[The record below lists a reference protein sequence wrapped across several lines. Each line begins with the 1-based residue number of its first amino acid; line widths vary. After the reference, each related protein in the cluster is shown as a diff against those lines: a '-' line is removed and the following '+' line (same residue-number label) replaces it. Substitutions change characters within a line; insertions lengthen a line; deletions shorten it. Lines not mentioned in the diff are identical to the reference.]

1 MGASRLYHSPGF
13 TQKLAP
19 WCSVVRAGIGQSKAC
34 MATWPKFRERYGEPP
49 ELKLGLLALLHSYVV
64 FGLDCLSAVM
74 EERASSVQLH
84 CRHTASSCSKQ
95 DERSVEHCT
104 MYHSINHAPTKPNI
118 QRARSNEEI
127 LRQALDRNLCLSVSG
142 SSSAAAAELIGKAAA
157 SSQGRGSKALKRCK
171 KEAARSFT
179 MRDAIWS
186 PRHSEDRAAG
196 SQVPP
201 VVFQAK
207 TQVQRRMA
215 LVNQLQRLDAQDAL
229 CSAAV
234 AWQA

>member
-1 MGASRLYHSPGF
+1 
-13 TQKLAP
+13 
-19 WCSVVRAGIGQSKAC
+19 
-34 MATWPKFRERYGEPP
+34 
-49 ELKLGLLALLHSYVV
+49 
-64 FGLDCLSAVM
+64 
-74 EERASSVQLH
+74 
-84 CRHTASSCSKQ
+84 
-95 DERSVEHCT
+95 
-104 MYHSINHAPTKPNI
+104 
-118 QRARSNEEI
+118 
-127 LRQALDRNLCLSVSG
+127 
-142 SSSAAAAELIGKAAA
+142 
-157 SSQGRGSKALKRCK
+157 
-171 KEAARSFT
+171 